1 MAIHLHL
8 WISSEKKCPCPP
20 HVWIFFRIDLHILI
34 SFAKKIW
41 ITIKFPRKGPTGPW
55 GRFMVDLGFLGESHT
70 CFCKIFDTFWGHFF
84 QEASKPVLGRIL
96 QKKSMIFCFV
106 LPCLTIDAQAKNI
119 SFGCYLLH
127 FNHIGPFRKLI
138 YIYIYIIIYI
148 YIYI

>member
-1 MAIHLHL
+1 
-8 WISSEKKCPCPP
+8 
-20 HVWIFFRIDLHILI
+20 
-34 SFAKKIW
+34 
-41 ITIKFPRKGPTGPW
+41 
-55 GRFMVDLGFLGESHT
+55 MVDLGFLGESHT

-138 YIYIYIIIYI
+138 YIYIYTIIYI
-148 YIYI
+148 YIYIYIYIPVYIYIYIYIYIIYIYIYMCVWNTNLEPHLLQ